1 LEEKEFAPSDSGEKV
16 TYHDAC
22 HLAHPQGITAEP
34 RALVRA
40 VVGDRFVELPEAEI
54 CCGSAGSYNLTEPEM
69 AARLQKRK
77 IDNILST
84 GADVVVTSNPGC
96 QLQIQAGL
104 KKAGS
109 EMRVVHIADFLEA
122 SS

>member
-1 LEEKEFAPSDSGEKV
+1 MQPLTDIGPVA
-16 TYHDAC
+16 YHDAC
-22 HLAHPQGITAEP
+22 HLVHGCSVAEQPRIITRAAVGREPLELAES
-34 RALVRA
+34 
-40 VVGDRFVELPEAEI
+40 EL

-96 QLQIQAGL
+96 QLQIEAGL

-109 EMRVVHIADFLEA
+109 KMRVMHIADFLSTSHAE
-122 SS
+122 